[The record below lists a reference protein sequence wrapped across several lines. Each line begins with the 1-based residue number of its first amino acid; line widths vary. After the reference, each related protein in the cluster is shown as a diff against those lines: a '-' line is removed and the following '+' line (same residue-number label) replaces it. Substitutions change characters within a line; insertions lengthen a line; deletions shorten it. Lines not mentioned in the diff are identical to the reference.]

1 MFFYNLPRFST
12 DLDFNLLN
20 EEKETEVYERVRK
33 IILKYGKIH
42 DEAIKHYGIILVLDY
57 GIGQRKLKIEISNR
71 LYENHYEIRNFL
83 GLQMRLMVKED
94 MFAHKLCALLDR
106 TEITSRDVF
115 DCWFFLKE
123 RTSVNKEIV
132 ESRMGMPIGKY
143 LDKCIESVQSVSEK
157 SLISGLGELTE
168 GEMKNF
174 VRNGLKDELI
184 SLLTMFKAFPSFCIM
199 TLNYFRRAD
208 KSPVQFSISCLV
220 RRLQSKMVK
229 NHHGQMVFYAY
240 RIGEIVKENR
250 LRQNLTQEELGK
262 RIGVKKSQ
270 VSKLERGED
279 MSLRSMRRV
288 FRALGV
294 TTATL
299 DLGEAGK
306 VTLW

>member
-1 MFFYNLPRFST
+1 MFFYNLPRLST

-132 ESRMGMPIGKY
+132 KSRMGMPIGKY

-157 SLISGLGELTE
+157 SLISDSVNASEVGE
-168 GEMKNF
+168 NF
-174 VRNGLKDELI
+174 AA
-184 SLLTMFKAFPSFCIM
+184 T
-199 TLNYFRRAD
+199 
-208 KSPVQFSISCLV
+208 
-220 RRLQSKMVK
+220 
-229 NHHGQMVFYAY
+229 NHTDDVFTF
-240 RIGEIVKENR
+240 IGI
-250 LRQNLTQEELGK
+250 
-262 RIGVKKSQ
+262 
-270 VSKLERGED
+270 
-279 MSLRSMRRV
+279 
-288 FRALGV
+288 
-294 TTATL
+294 
-299 DLGEAGK
+299 
-306 VTLW
+306 